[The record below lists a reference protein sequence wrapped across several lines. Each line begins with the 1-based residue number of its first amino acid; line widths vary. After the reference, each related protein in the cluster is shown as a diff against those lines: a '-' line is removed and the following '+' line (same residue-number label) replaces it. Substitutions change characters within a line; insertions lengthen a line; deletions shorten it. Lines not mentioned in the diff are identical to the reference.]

1 MIGFQKKFHVNYR
14 SQIRIF
20 LIFLLIITAQSILNS
35 IFTFPKGDQTNFLFA
50 ADQLFNGGKLGID
63 VWEVKPPLHLF
74 LISIFYTLNKSVLS
88 VHIGELFLN
97 IFAIIFFTNF
107 QNTNFQKKLVFIF
120 LFFIYFFIT
129 SVHKV
134 MKDFR

>member
-1 MIGFQKKFHVNYR
+1 MNYR

-97 IFAIIFFTNF
+97 IFAIYIFYKFS
-107 QNTNFQKKLVFIF
+107 KHKLSKETSIYISIF
-120 LFFIYFFIT
+120 YLFFIT

>member
-1 MIGFQKKFHVNYR
+1 MNYK

-88 VHIGELFLN
+88 VHVGELFLN
-97 IFAIIFFTNF
+97 IFAIYIFYKFS
-107 QNTNFQKKLVFIF
+107 KHKLSKETSIYISIF
-120 LFFIYFFIT
+120 YFCPSRPMSSLRKPLIAGRQF
-129 SVHKV
+129 
-134 MKDFR
+134 